1 MSETTG
7 SRFYYGWVIAFTAFL
22 ILSVSN
28 GMTLTGPTVFDELII
43 DELSALG
50 VVTELNAAHGVEVD
64 PQALRALAEDGRI
77 RAALP
82 ALRELLAA
90 EGVMIDEA
98 ELAAIIDRGAVSVGA
113 LKLRDLITLFTA
125 GALGFFAGALADRVG
140 VKPLMVAGMALLA
153 GAYWYY
159 GQVQTLADVYIVH
172 FLFGVLLTLAGLIV
186 NVILV
191 SRWFVRK
198 RGLAIGIA
206 LAGTSIG
213 NAVLPPLNA
222 WLLNFG
228 DWRDVFTWVAVLPVI
243 MIPLIFLLVRNQPP
257 ASSTGAA
264 ARAAVAATRYGMTL
278 GEALRSRNF
287 WMLAGLAMCTFYSIL
302 AMGTHTFLFMRD
314 EGYSVMVAST
324 GSSILFIGGLVGK
337 LISGHVAETLGR
349 QRVLLVGLA
358 LMFSGVVCIVLTSMV
373 HSPQLLWVGLSLF
386 GFGWGGIYTL
396 IQLLC
401 ADLFGLKSL
410 GKIIGAITVLDT
422 FGGGLGPF
430 VTGILYDSSGS
441 YVLPFMVITTLLA
454 IAIVCGALLRT
465 DVVDRMRPPGASEAE
480 PDEEAAEMPAR
491 QVGTAQAA
499 GATGRAQ

>member
-1 MSETTG
+1 MADTAG
-7 SRFYYGWVIAFTAFL
+7 SRLYYGWVIAFTAFL

-43 DELSALG
+43 DELSAIG
-50 VVTELNAAHGVEVD
+50 IVNELNQAHGITVD

-77 RAALP
+77 RAGVP
-82 ALRELLAA
+82 ALRGLLAA
-90 EGVMIDEA
+90 EGVILEDA
-98 ELAAIIDRGAVSVGA
+98 ELRALVDRGVVTVGA

-140 VKPLMVAGMALLA
+140 VKPLMVAGMLLLA
-153 GAYWYY
+153 VAYGYY
-159 GQVQTLADVYIVH
+159 GQVQSLRDVYIVH

-228 DWRDVFTWVAVLPVI
+228 DWREVFLWVAVLPLV
-243 MIPLIFLLVRNQPP
+243 MIPLIVLLVRNQPP
-257 ASSTGAA
+257 KNASDAA
-264 ARAAVAATRYGMTL
+264 GKAAEAATHYGMTL

-302 AMGTHTFLFMRD
+302 AMGTHTFLFMRE
-314 EGYSVMVAST
+314 EGYSVMVASSA
-324 GSSILFIGGLVGK
+324 SSILFIGGLVGK
-337 LISGHVAETLGR
+337 LISGHLAETLGR

-358 LMFSGVVCIVLTSMV
+358 LMFSGVLCIVLTSTI
-373 HSPQLLWVGLSLF
+373 HSPQLLWIGLGLF

-410 GKIIGAITVLDT
+410 GKIVGAITVLDT

-430 VTGILYDSSGS
+430 VTGLLYDSSGS
-441 YVLPFMVITTLLA
+441 YFLPFVVISILLA
-454 IAIVCGALLRT
+454 VAILCGLLLRT
-465 DVVDRMRPPGASEAE
+465 DVVDKMRPPGGRDGESAE
-480 PDEEAAEMPAR
+480 DVPERSAR
-491 QVGTAQAA
+491 QIGAA
-499 GATGRAQ
+499 

>member
-1 MSETTG
+1 MSETAG
-7 SRFYYGWVIAFTAFL
+7 SRFYYGWVIAFTAFM
-22 ILSVSN
+22 ILTVSN

-43 DELSALG
+43 DELSAIG
-50 VVTELNAAHGVEVD
+50 IVNELNEAHGIEVD

-77 RAALP
+77 RAGVP

-90 EGVMIDEA
+90 EGVVLEEA
-98 ELAAIIDRGAVSVGA
+98 ELRALIDRGVVTVGA
-113 LKLRDLITLFTA
+113 LKLRDLITLFSA
-125 GALGFFAGALADRVG
+125 GLLGFFAGALADRVG
-140 VKPLMVAGMALLA
+140 VKPLMVAGMLLLTV
-153 GAYWYY
+153 AYWYY
-159 GQVQTLADVYIVH
+159 GQVQSLRDVYIVH

-228 DWRDVFTWVAVLPVI
+228 DWREVFTWVAVLPLV
-243 MIPLIFLLVRNQPP
+243 MIPLIILLVRNQPP
-257 ASSTGAA
+257 ANSTGAA
-264 ARAAVAATRYGMTL
+264 AKAAAAATQYGMTL

-302 AMGTHTFLFMRD
+302 AMGTHTFLFMRE
-314 EGYSVMVAST
+314 EGYSVMVASS
-324 GSSILFIGGLVGK
+324 GSSILFVGGLVGK
-337 LISGHVAETLGR
+337 LISGHLAETLGR
-349 QRVLLVGLA
+349 QRVLLVGLG
-358 LMFSGVVCIVLTSMV
+358 LMFSGVLCIVLTSAV
-373 HSPQLLWVGLSLF
+373 HSPQLLWIGLGLF

-410 GKIIGAITVLDT
+410 GKIVGAITVLDT

-430 VTGILYDSSGS
+430 VTGLLYDSSGS
-441 YVLPFMVITTLLA
+441 YFLPFVVITILLA
-454 IAIVCGALLRT
+454 VAILCGVLLRT
-465 DVVDRMRPPGASEAE
+465 DVVDKMRPPGERE
-480 PDEEAAEMPAR
+480 PAPGPPAGPVDTV
-491 QVGTAQAA
+491 QAGPTA
-499 GATGRAQ
+499 